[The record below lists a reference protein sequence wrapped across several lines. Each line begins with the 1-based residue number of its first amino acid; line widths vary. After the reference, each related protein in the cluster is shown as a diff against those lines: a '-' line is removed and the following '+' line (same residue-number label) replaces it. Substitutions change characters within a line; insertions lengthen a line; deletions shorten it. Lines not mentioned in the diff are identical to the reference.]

1 MYLKHLELRNYRNYA
16 KVSTDFS
23 PQINV
28 LIGSN
33 AQGKTNLL
41 ESVYVLAITRSHRSN
56 NDRDLV
62 RFGADFARIDGRVS
76 RKLGNT
82 DLRLVISSQ
91 GKRAKVNNLDAPKLS
106 AYMGKLNVILFA
118 PEDLNLVKGSPALR
132 RRFIDMEFGQMS
144 PAYLANLTMY
154 KKALKQRNA
163 YLKQL
168 KFHQTKNLTFLDVLT
183 DQVAQYGGAV
193 ITARAKL
200 LQDMGKFAAVIHSDI
215 TRGGEVLQLRY
226 VSQVHDDAFGDA
238 DAATA
243 RLQDLFAKSRQRELD
258 QGTSLVGPHRDDV
271 QFIVNDRDVATF
283 GSQGQQRTTALA
295 VKLAE
300 IDLMKQETGE
310 YPVLLLDDVLSELD
324 DNRQTHLLRAIQDKV
339 QTFLTTTSLDGI
351 AREIIQEPAIFH
363 VDDGTLT
370 RMDADAVLHDRGSA
384 SAQTE
389 VN

>member
-1 MYLKHLELRNYRNYA
+1 MYLKHLELRNYRNYER
-16 KVSTDFS
+16 VSTDFS

-56 NDRDLV
+56 NDKELI
-62 RFGADFARIDGRVS
+62 RFGSDFARIDGRVS
-76 RKLGNT
+76 RKRGTT

-91 GKRAKVNNLDAPKLS
+91 GKHAKVGNLDSPKLS

-144 PAYLANLTMY
+144 ASYLANLSLY

-168 KFHQTKNLTFLDVLT
+168 KYHQAKSLTFLDVLT
-183 DQVAQYGGAV
+183 DQVAQSGGQIIA
-193 ITARAKL
+193 ARAKL

-215 TRGGEVLQLRY
+215 TRGGEKLQLHY
-226 VSQVHDDAFGDA
+226 VSQVHEDAYGDA
-238 DAATA
+238 AAATA
-243 RLQDLFAKSRQRELD
+243 RLQDLYAKNRQRELD

-351 AREIIQEPAIFH
+351 AREIIHDPMIFH
-363 VDDGTLT
+363 VDAGQLT
-370 RMDADAVLHDRGSA
+370 QLDAATVLHEHGA
-384 SAQTE
+384 ANE
-389 VN
+389 VNK

>member
-1 MYLKHLELRNYRNYA
+1 MYLKHLELRNYRNYER
-16 KVSTDFS
+16 VSADFS

-56 NDRDLV
+56 NDRELIG
-62 RFGADFARIDGRVS
+62 FGSDFARIDGRVH
-76 RKLGNT
+76 RQLGNA
-82 DLRLVISSQ
+82 DLRLVISAQ

-144 PAYLANLTMY
+144 SAYLANLSLY
-154 KKALKQRNA
+154 KQTLKQRNA

-168 KFHQTKNLTFLDVLT
+168 KFHQAKDQTFLDVLT
-183 DQVAQYGGAV
+183 DQLTQYGGLV
-193 ITARAKL
+193 IAARAKL
-200 LQDMGKFAAVIHSDI
+200 LQAMNKFAAVIHSDI
-215 TRGGEVLQLRY
+215 TRGGEHLTMRY
-226 VSQVHDDAFGDA
+226 VSQVHEDAFTDA
-238 DAATA
+238 QAATA
-243 RLQDLFAKSRQRELD
+243 RLQELFVKSRQRELE
-258 QGTSLVGPHRDDV
+258 QGTTLIGPQRDDV
-271 QFIVNDRDVATF
+271 QFIVNDRDVAVF

-324 DNRQTHLLRAIQDKV
+324 DDRQTHLLKTIQDKV

-351 AREIIQEPAIFH
+351 AREIIKAPAIFQ
-363 VDDGTLT
+363 VTAGTLT
-370 RMDADAVLHDRGSA
+370 AL
-384 SAQTE
+384 Q
-389 VN
+389 

>member
-193 ITARAKL
+193 IAARAKL

>member
-16 KVSTDFS
+16 RVSTDFS

-41 ESVYVLAITRSHRSN
+41 ESVYVLALTRSHRSN
-56 NDRDLV
+56 NDRDLIN
-62 RFGADFARIDGRVS
+62 FGADFARIDGRVS
-76 RKLGNT
+76 RKRGNT
-82 DLRLVISSQ
+82 DLRLVISPQ

-118 PEDLNLVKGSPALR
+118 PEDLNLVKGSPTLR

-144 PAYLANLTMY
+144 PAYLANLSLY

-168 KFHQTKNLTFLDVLT
+168 KFHQAKSQTFLDVLT
-183 DQVAQYGGAV
+183 DQVAHYGGLVVA
-193 ITARAKL
+193 ARAKL
-200 LQDMGKFAAVIHSDI
+200 LQDMGKFAQVIHSDI
-215 TRGGEVLQLRY
+215 TRGGEQLQLHY
-226 VSQVHDDAFGDA
+226 VSQVKDEAVVDA
-238 DAATA
+238 DMATA
-243 RLQDLFAKSRQRELD
+243 RLQDLYAKNRKRELE
-258 QGTSLVGPHRDDV
+258 QGTSLIGPHRDDV

-324 DNRQTHLLRAIQDKV
+324 DDRQTHLMKAIEDKV

-351 AREIIQEPAIFH
+351 AREIIHDPAIFH
-363 VDDGTLT
+363 VDAGQLT
-370 RMDADAVLHDRGSA
+370 RLSADAVLREKSDKPD
-384 SAQTE
+384 Q
-389 VN
+389 

>member
-1 MYLKHLELRNYRNYA
+1 MYLKHLELRNYRNYEH
-16 KVSTDFS
+16 VSTDFS

-56 NDRDLV
+56 NDRELV
-62 RFGADFARIDGRVS
+62 RFGSDFARIDGKVHRH
-76 RKLGNT
+76 LGDTN
-82 DLRLVISSQ
+82 LRLVISPQ
-91 GKRAKVNNLDAPKLS
+91 GKRAKVNHLDSPKLS

-118 PEDLNLVKGSPALR
+118 PEDLNLVKGSPTLR

-144 PAYLANLTMY
+144 ASYLANLSLY
-154 KKALKQRNA
+154 KKSLKQRNA

-168 KFHQTKNLTFLDVLT
+168 RMRQTKNLTFLDVLT
-183 DQVAQYGGAV
+183 NQVAEYGGQIVA
-193 ITARAKL
+193 ARAQL
-200 LQDMGKFAAVIHSDI
+200 LQDMGKFAAVIHSEI
-215 TRGGEVLQLRY
+215 TRGGEQLTLRY
-226 VSQVHDDAFGDA
+226 SSQVHEDAFGSA
-238 DAATA
+238 ERATA
-243 RLQDLFAKSRQRELD
+243 RLQDLFAKNRQRELD
-258 QGTSLVGPHRDDV
+258 QGTTLIGPHRDDV
-271 QFIVNDRDVATF
+271 QFIVNDRDVATY

-324 DNRQTHLLRAIQDKV
+324 DDRQTHLLRAIQDKV

-351 AREIIQEPAIFH
+351 AREIIKEPAIFQ
-363 VDDGTLT
+363 VSAGTLT
-370 RMDADAVLHDRGSA
+370 RVEANSVLKSADK
-384 SAQTE
+384 Q
-389 VN
+389 VNEEPK